1 MPDARLSMTL
11 KMLWVWF
18 ITLTFEPYT
27 SPEGV
32 HLKGLR
38 WHTKKQL
45 RLDLHK
51 MSTYLPDVVVDNRWL
66 FGGLAA
72 GAVGLGCVYLIR
84 RWAAGGVCR
93 SQARLDGKTVI
104 ITGAN
109 TGIGLETAVDLAKRN
124 ARVILACRSV
134 ERGETAA
141 VEVRKRSG
149 NDNVV
154 FIQLDLASL
163 DSVRKFAAKILEE
176 EPRIDIL
183 INNAGMSPLGLP
195 ERTFTTDGFERSFG
209 VNHLGH
215 FLLTNLLLDRIKEA
229 PSARIVNVSSLA
241 HRWGNIDLDNLN
253 LEHSYSSLRA
263 YNSSKL
269 ANILFTRFLAKR
281 LEGTCVTTNALHPG
295 AINTELGRNLNVFVV
310 RSTSC

>member
-1 MPDARLSMTL
+1 MGEREEASKGNGRQQELYNYACSMRNLYSQQKLRMELKDYFSSAMQGYSWQLSTL
-11 KMLWVWF
+11 SF
-18 ITLTFEPYT
+18 GAALT
-27 SPEGV
+27 V
-32 HLKGLR
+32 
-38 WHTKKQL
+38 
-45 RLDLHK
+45 
-51 MSTYLPDVVVDNRWL
+51 
-66 FGGLAA
+66 GGFL
-72 GAVGLGCVYLIR
+72 LLR

-154 FIQLDLASL
+154 FVQLDLASL

-183 INNAGMSPLGLP
+183 INNVGILSPSFIKTADGI
-195 ERTFTTDGFERSFG
+195 EATFA

-229 PSARIVNVSSLA
+229 PSARIINVSSGA
-241 HRWGNIDLDNLN
+241 YRDGHIDFNDLN
-253 LEHSYSSLRA
+253 SEGSYSAFKA
-263 YNSSKL
+263 YGRSKM
-269 ANILFTRFLAKR
+269 ANILFTRRLAKE
-281 LEGTCVTTNALHPG
+281 LQGTGVTVNALHPG
-295 AINTELGRNLNVFVV
+295 AIYTNIFRQNLSFGLV
-310 RSTSC
+310 C